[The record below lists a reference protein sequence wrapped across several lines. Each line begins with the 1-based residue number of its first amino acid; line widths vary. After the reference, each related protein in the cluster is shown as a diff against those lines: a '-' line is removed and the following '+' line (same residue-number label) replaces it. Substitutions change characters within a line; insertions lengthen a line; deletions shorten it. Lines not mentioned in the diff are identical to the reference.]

1 MNVVAM
7 GGGHGL
13 SRVLQALSPYPLHL
27 SAIIAT
33 TDNGGSTG
41 RLRQSF
47 GGIAFGDIRNCL
59 SSLVSADHLGRL
71 LLDYRFDEQS
81 ELNGHNLGNLML
93 QALDSLC
100 VRPSDAVALL
110 CRLLEVP
117 HALMPM
123 SELPTQLKARYGDG
137 SSCVGEV
144 EIDRSA
150 QLPNT
155 IELFPRVAACDEAVT
170 QLKRADWVVIGPGS
184 IITSLAPPLLV
195 PQIRQFLMQRR
206 VPLVMVANLA
216 PEAGAVG
223 ERTPEQQRDLLY
235 SLTGIKVDLL
245 LCNGESE
252 SDDSHIRY
260 RPLAPLYAPHHSP
273 VLLGQALDEIIHSH
287 LDPADG

>member
-13 SRVLQALSPYPLHL
+13 SRVLQALSPYPMNL

-41 RLRQSF
+41 RLRENF

-71 LLDYRFDEQS
+71 LLDFRFDEQS

-100 VRPSDAVALL
+100 VRPSDAVELL

-117 HALMPM
+117 HALIPM
-123 SELPTQLKARYGDG
+123 AELPTQLKAGYQDG
-137 SSCVGEV
+137 SIRVGEV
-144 EIDRSA
+144 EIDGA
-150 QLPNT
+150 AMLPN
-155 IELFPRVAACDEAVT
+155 ELSLYPRVPACDEALE
-170 QLKRADWVVIGPGS
+170 QLKRADMVVIGPGS

-195 PQIRQFLMQRR
+195 PEIRQALLQRQ
-206 VPLVMVANLA
+206 VPLVMIANLA
-216 PEAGAVG
+216 PEHGAVG
-223 ERTPEQQRDLLY
+223 ECAPEQQRELLHT
-235 SLTGIKVDLL
+235 LTGIKVDLL
-245 LCNGESE
+245 LCNGES
-252 SDDSHIRY
+252 DDQDSHTQY
-260 RPLAPLYAPHHSP
+260 RPLAPLDSPYHSP
-273 VLLGQALDEIIHSH
+273 VLLGQALHEIIQ
-287 LDPADG
+287 ADSNPSR